1 MAIRYTNLP
10 DNKSKPFGGA
20 YSVHDRELTSY
31 RDETI
36 RMFTVNNNYT
46 EKNAE
51 IIKQEFLQIYKQ
63 WMFRPFPKVNG
74 VEHYNHMCFTQG
86 TTESFAQFYIRYR
99 DNHRLRIAKGEYFYN
114 QMMKSLW
121 YSDNFA
127 WLDDEPIKEG
137 DVVLLSVPFADT
149 GAVPKGLL
157 LLSGKF
163 VYLIAII

>member
-51 IIKQEFLQIYKQ
+51 IIKQDFLQTYKQ
-63 WMFRPFPKVNG
+63 GNDLYLGGYKQSRLW
-74 VEHYNHMCFTQG
+74 HYFEKNTMEKLNAG
-86 TTESFAQFYIRYR
+86 I
-99 DNHRLRIAKGEYFYN
+99 L
-114 QMMKSLW
+114 
-121 YSDNFA
+121 
-127 WLDDEPIKEG
+127 
-137 DVVLLSVPFADT
+137 
-149 GAVPKGLL
+149 
-157 LLSGKF
+157 
-163 VYLIAII
+163 